1 MSKARRSS
9 FFTYAIK
16 FAALAVV
23 ALLCQSAS
31 RAQWEAVYKL
41 GEDFAKQLHNQN
53 AGIIAVSDPWWSGGS
68 GLELGHYL
76 AVSLDA
82 ALRDYGKDSDKL
94 RVLEHK
100 NIHETVMRLHLPLAA
115 IGSAESRKTIAD
127 AGFADVIV
135 YGTLESDETSFKLVF
150 SAENISDG
158 KILVARQVSFP
169 KTSFTYCLTDP
180 LPSKTGNEAR
190 KIRTDEHDP
199 HLKIPICVRCPIP
212 NYNDL
217 ARRHKL
223 QGTSTFSVLISKDG
237 RATGFQLI
245 RMLGYGLDE
254 HALEN
259 LKTWTFR
266 PATLDGQAIDSIVP
280 IEVTF
285 RLY

>member
-1 MSKARRSS
+1 MRSS
-9 FFTYAIK
+9 
-16 FAALAVV
+16 
-23 ALLCQSAS
+23 LLPWRSSRCSAS
-31 RAQWEAVYKL
+31 PQAVL
-41 GEDFAKQLHNQN
+41 
-53 AGIIAVSDPWWSGGS
+53 SGRPSTRLARILPNNCANRTPESSPFPIPGGPTGS

-100 NIHETVMRLHLPLAA
+100 NIHETVMRPHLPLAA
-115 IGSAESRKTIAD
+115 IGSPESRKTIAD

-135 YGTLESDETSFKLVF
+135 YGSLESDETSFKLVF

-180 LPSKTGNEAR
+180 LPSNSGNEAR
-190 KIRTDEHDP
+190 KLRTDDHDP

-212 NYNDL
+212 DYNDL

-223 QGTSTFSVLISKDG
+223 QGTSVFSVLISKMG
-237 RATGFQLI
+237 VRPGFSSSACWVTGS
-245 RMLGYGLDE
+245 MNM
-254 HALEN
+254 H
-259 LKTWTFR
+259 LKT
-266 PATLDGQAIDSIVP
+266 
-280 IEVTF
+280 
-285 RLY
+285 